1 MVHGKLPLCQCN
13 KFVKKFKILK
23 PPPSL
28 IRYDSEGG
36 IFLNRIQIE
45 EAIEEHGEHLLKIAY
60 FIVKNRATA
69 EDIVQDVFVK
79 LLGKTKYEERGQQR
93 AYLTKLTANR
103 SKDYLRSWRYRMIRL
118 IGANEKTFSVQHR
131 DEMQVLEEKYE
142 IGHAILQLPLKYRE
156 PIIYYYYEEW
166 PLIEI
171 ANHLHMPLNTV
182 KTHLRKGRELLR
194 QSLEK
199 EKWEVLLDESLEG

>member
-1 MVHGKLPLCQCN
+1 MASCLYADAIKN
-13 KFVKKFKILK
+13 VKKFVILK

-28 IRYDSEGG
+28 IRYYSEGG

-69 EDIVQDVFVK
+69 EDIVQDVFVQ

-103 SKDYLRSWRYRMIRL
+103 SKDYLRSWRYRMTQL
-118 IGANEKTFSVQHR
+118 IGPSEKTSSAQQR
-131 DEMQVLEEKYE
+131 DELQVLEEKYE

-156 PIIYYYYEEW
+156 PIIYYYYEQW

-171 ANHLHMPLNTV
+171 ANHLHIPLNTV

-199 EKWEVLLDESLEG
+199 GKWEVLLDESMEG